1 MLDENIEIEKI
12 KVTEL
17 KPDKTYVFL
26 VDFADNLGKD
36 KMKHTCS
43 QLKNILSSIGIN
55 NIAIIAQ
62 IKDVTSISIVE
73 AEKE

>member
-36 KMKHTCS
+36 KMNHTCVVNS
-43 QLKNILSSIGIN
+43 
-55 NIAIIAQ
+55 
-62 IKDVTSISIVE
+62 
-73 AEKE
+73 

>member
-1 MLDENIEIEKI
+1 MLDENIEVEKI

-17 KPDKTYVFL
+17 NPDKTYVFL
-26 VDFADNLGKD
+26 IDFADNFGKD

-62 IKDVTSISIVE
+62 IKDVMSISIVE

>member
-26 VDFADNLGKD
+26 VNFADNYGKD
-36 KMKHTCS
+36 EIKHVCS
-43 QLKNILSSIGIN
+43 HFKNILSSIGIN
-55 NIAIIAQ
+55 NIAIIPQ
-62 IKDVTSISIVE
+62 IKDVMSISIVE